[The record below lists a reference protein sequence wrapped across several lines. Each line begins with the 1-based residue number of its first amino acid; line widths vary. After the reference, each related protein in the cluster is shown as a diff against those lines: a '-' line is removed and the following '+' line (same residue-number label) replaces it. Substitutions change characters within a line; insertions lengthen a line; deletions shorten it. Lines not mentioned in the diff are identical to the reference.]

1 MLELSH
7 ERPHKGHRKGMI
19 LGLIILIIGLLVL
32 IVFYPY
38 RISTEI
44 INLKL
49 SSSSNLISNNKI
61 STPQIVGR
69 LYIPPN
75 TPAPYPTM
83 MLWHGV
89 SSSKEMTEPL
99 AIELA
104 NHGIAALAFDSGGFG
119 ESYRRN
125 FSAEANI
132 EDARIAFQYVKHHP
146 ELFDQKRLGIG
157 GHSMGAATAITF
169 ASYTIDASQIRVT
182 LDLGMSAEVTPTIP
196 PNLLMGIG
204 LYEQFHTPSL
214 MREMLQEATK
224 EKTPQVGQIYGNF
237 TNGTA
242 RKLVISATSDHLME
256 PFDGTLIQEA
266 VQWSRQCFGLPPI
279 PIHLSVP
286 WLMKG
291 WFMTLIGVILTAG
304 YGVKYLVSQLRP
316 QYQNHYL
323 VSLIITSMA
332 AVILLLGMGYYIPAR
347 LATSLILIQAV
358 ILPISNYGLQQFHR
372 LTRVFRLFSLYVMVI
387 LAAYATMGILL
398 VYSEILNQPSN
409 LLGLPQFLLE
419 IPIALIYSRVQEFS
433 ASMFAVYSNG
443 LVPNWQLALLFLP
456 ELIYPSITL
465 TWGTKIF
472 TWVIQWLRQ
481 PLKLNLV
488 QRPSAK
494 SLYLLGGLT
503 LILLIVLGQQL
514 SLGLGS
520 MEHVTTALR
529 ILWQMLLAP
538 VLLIILIIRSKYFQR
553 IESKL

>member
-1 MLELSH
+1 MLKI
-7 ERPHKGHRKGMI
+7 PHKGMI
-19 LGLIILIIGLLVL
+19 LGLIILTIGLLIL
-32 IVFYPY
+32 TIFYPY
-38 RISTEI
+38 KINTEV

-49 SSSSNLISNNKI
+49 SSSSNLINNNKT

-69 LYIPPN
+69 LYIPAN

-83 MLWHGV
+83 ILWHGV

-104 NHGIAALAFDSGGFG
+104 NHGIAALTFDSGGFG

-132 EDARIAFQYVKHHP
+132 EDAHIAFQYVKQHP
-146 ELFDQKRLGIG
+146 KLFDQKRLGIG

-182 LDLGMSAEVTPTIP
+182 LDLGMSAEVAPTIP

-204 LYEQFHTPSL
+204 LYEEFHTPSL

-224 EKTPQVGQIYGNF
+224 EEAPQVGQIYGNF
-237 TNGTA
+237 ANGTA

-291 WFMTLIGVILTAG
+291 WFMTLIGGILTAG
-304 YGVKYLVSQLRP
+304 YGVKYLTVQLHP
-316 QYQNHYL
+316 QYQNRYL
-323 VSLIITSMA
+323 VSFIITSIT
-332 AVILLLGMGYYIPAR
+332 AVILLLGIGHYIPAR

-358 ILPISNYGLQQFHR
+358 ILPVSNYGMQQSHH
-372 LTRVFRLFSLYVMVI
+372 LTRTFRSCSLYVVVI
-387 LAAYATMGILL
+387 IAAYTTMGVLL
-398 VYSEILNQPSN
+398 AFSEILNEPSN

-419 IPIALIYSRVQEFS
+419 IPIALVYSRVQEFN

-472 TWVIQWLRQ
+472 RWVIQWLRQ
-481 PLKLNLV
+481 PLKLNLE
-488 QRPSAK
+488 QRPSAR
-494 SLYLLGGLT
+494 SLYLLGGLSV
-503 LILLIVLGQQL
+503 ILVIVLGQQL
-514 SLGLGS
+514 SLGIGS

-538 VLLIILIIRSKYFQR
+538 VLLMILIIRSKYFQE